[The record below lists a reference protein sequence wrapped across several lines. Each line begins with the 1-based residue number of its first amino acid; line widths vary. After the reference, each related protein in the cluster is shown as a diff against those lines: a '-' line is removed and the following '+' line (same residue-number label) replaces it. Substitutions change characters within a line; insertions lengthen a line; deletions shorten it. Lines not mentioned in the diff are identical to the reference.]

1 MRGERKLAS
10 LGLGRAVCL
19 EFCAGNLDHYT
30 LLPRVLRTGAG
41 LNGSS
46 LGPVQ
51 HRAWHYMTSGHRRS
65 SMGSFNPR

>member
-1 MRGERKLAS
+1 MLWGRSRDSFLEVSCAVGLRDGRKLES

-19 EFCAGNLDHYT
+19 EFCGGSLDYST
-30 LLPRVLRTGAG
+30 LLLSGVLRTGAG

-51 HRAWHYMTSGHRRS
+51 HRA
-65 SMGSFNPR
+65 